1 MTVAISL
8 DVPRITSERPMTVRA
23 ILDTVLQHEDTIPAV
38 VLSARQW
45 RDLEAWKSPDL
56 IERFIRSAAQ
66 FVADVAAGEP
76 TWEDAAWQ

>member
-8 DVPRITSERPMTVRA
+8 DLPRITSERSMTVRA

-38 VLSARQW
+38 VLSAGQW